1 MRKNGTVIFTTVPV
15 YKGVSTMKKALALIF
30 AILMIVTCFAACGGT
45 EQNDDTSSTSPGV
58 EGIKIPKENLDG
70 VEYGSFKKFTT
81 IDLAGKKVTHDIFK
95 GKKLT
100 MINIWATFCRPCI
113 NEMPD
118 LETLN
123 KEYADKGFQII
134 GIVCDV
140 NYNGDGYDEE
150 LYNTALDVVEMTG
163 VTYPSLLPSE
173 SLDIIKLSEVYSVP
187 ETIFVDENGEIVG
200 QNYIGSRSLEDWK
213 TIVDDVL
220 ASME

>member
-1 MRKNGTVIFTTVPV
+1 
-15 YKGVSTMKKALALIF
+15 MKKTLALLF
-30 AILMIVTCFAACGGT
+30 AIMMIVTCFAACGSTG
-45 EQNDDTSSTSPGV
+45 QNDDTSSTSPGI
-58 EGIKIPKENLDG
+58 EGIRVPEESLDN
-70 VEYGSFKKFTT
+70 VEYGSFGKFTA
-81 IDLAGKKVTHDIFK
+81 IDLAGNKVTEDVFK

-118 LETLN
+118 LELLN

-140 NYNGDGYDEE
+140 TPVGDIYDQD
-150 LYNTALDVVEMTG
+150 LYESALDVVEMTG

-187 ETIFVDENGEIVG
+187 ETIFVDENGKIVDES
-200 QNYIGSRSLEDWK
+200 YIGSRSLEDWK
-213 TIVDDVL
+213 AIVDSIYANMD
-220 ASME
+220 